1 MSPTPSRS
9 SAPTSPRTS
18 QASSSPFPA
27 ASSCSSS
34 ETAATIRALARRRS
48 PLRTRRR
55 RSTQHLLWR
64 RVAVAVGVIAL
75 VAVALGLAFSGSP
88 ATLPEGVRIAGVDVG
103 GLTPDAAKRD
113 LEQRSRA
120 LAETPVTFTADGH
133 AWGVKPSQ
141 IGLSVNW
148 GSAVATALR
157 EGNGPVPVRGF
168 LRTGARLFA

>member
-120 LAETPVTFTADGH
+120 LPEAPLARKTKRLDSTAGDKRSTP
-133 AWGVKPSQ
+133 
-141 IGLSVNW
+141 IGIRQH
-148 GSAVATALR
+148 LR
-157 EGNGPVPVRGF
+157 GLQSGEWC
-168 LRTGARLFA
+168 